1 MFFKMLSS
9 TNISIRDLAAY
20 CLDYS
25 KLVSGNAR
33 LSRGPRVELE
43 KDLVDIKDLLCNG
56 IDSADDYGF
65 EFELITQVKHD
76 VSLPNDQKTEE
87 QLEAEKRLERDR
99 TILTALTD
107 INNKIKTQEYTKKVI
122 LETGTIS
129 FTAKRINEGIFAK
142 STVSDAPE
150 NVKISLFHVPVSFII
165 QPQRDIVK
173 VKVSISDPYLSF
185 AIEPLNAFLKQ
196 AYYDEIFEL
205 VTKIDSEDGNL
216 LPITPT
222 TLNEVWAKIKTYLSL
237 VQATNI
243 SADPDMSVC
252 TIKLATKTNYFLA
265 EDLKKLADMTDDE
278 MEDTSLGAWSS
289 DDDMNIEYDV
299 HDDGRTEIF
308 FPFAYD
314 KYQLKVLGVIDN
326 KASIIEGPPG
336 TGKSQTIANILCH
349 LAATGKKVLFV
360 SQKDQAVRG
369 VKDKLKGLD
378 IPFLFGYIPDRT
390 SRLYTEDDER
400 DSAVNTL
407 KSLQKSFDLRKVS
420 DQKKPLRIIAERES
434 SFSEGVDGERSLF
447 DYYNQRRAIDYVK
460 PYSKLNIS
468 REWWDEYKS
477 NCDLINELTE
487 ATTAYKKENPQLVKN
502 LTSILDGINVDYV
515 STIEFISKTIQDFD
529 AIIPERSGSLKAL
542 FIRNKMNSALKRNGK
557 TIIQEIYGQVERIVF
572 SEDTKTSRLRA
583 LQALKDCLEN
593 LAATTKISDLKIAV
607 DNKLRSA
614 SMTQEQAD
622 TLCRHIESKGVETV
636 FDDIEEYSELDE
648 EIDNIEYFS
657 ANELNEEIKE
667 LQKYYKTNVCNYIRN
682 RILRRIDEVNSQKHQ
697 KAIINRIASALS
709 KSKKAYKTFDKLKNG
724 EDGLENFETMSDAV
738 PIWMMSLEDVNRIIP
753 MVANAFDYVILDE
766 ASQCNLAYSLPVMYR
781 AKHTVFFGDSLQMRD
796 TNTLFK
802 SNQQLEAIAK
812 KNKISEYFQI
822 KATEDS
828 VKSVMDIATLAGFKT
843 TVLRYHY
850 RSPKELIGF
859 SNENFY
865 EAVGRS
871 LEVVNDN
878 ILTYKDTNRVLINHV
893 ISAPDEYE
901 DSGVRNYA
909 EANYIKQLIS
919 DIKADPKLKD
929 KSIAVLTFFNDQA
942 ELLRQTI
949 EDEDVKVSIIE
960 GIQGDERDIVIYSFV
975 IRDPSEK
982 KRYVSLT
989 GEGGSI
995 NKGAAE
1001 GRVNVAFSRARMQVH
1016 CVTSLSPELWPD
1028 GIWIKR
1034 YLEYV
1039 DKNGIPDSRFEAS
1052 DQQFDSGFEEEV
1064 FDFLA
1069 KELDNRSYTMSTQ
1082 VKSCGFRIDLVVGNK
1097 TTGRRLAIECDGP
1110 THFENGDGQ
1119 VYVKDDWERQMVLET
1134 AGWHFYRI
1142 SYFDWM
1148 EDREKT
1154 QKDALMY
1161 LHEFLDDG
1169 SGSGHTPESVKEL
1182 KGEASLPEA
1191 ESKPIYKT
1199 TIISDSEKYNIPT
1212 LDRDGYDTS
1221 DKVSSQVTPPVHNN
1235 SRKASVTTPIRVQ
1248 VPPRQP
1254 AFTVGD
1260 REVDQSEFEKY
1271 LSSRVG
1277 RTITI
1282 RYQST
1287 KKNSAHRWR
1296 DIRMTGYDSTYIWSK
1311 HDEGYPI
1318 RYRRDRVVDFR

>member
-1 MFFKMLSS
+1 MLSS

-33 LSRGPRVELE
+33 LSRGPHIELNN
-43 KDLVDIKDLLCNG
+43 DLVDINNLICNG
-56 IDSADDYGF
+56 ADSVDDYGF

-76 VSLPNDQKTEE
+76 TSLPNEEKTEE

-99 TILTALTD
+99 EILATLTD

-129 FTAKRINEGIFAK
+129 FTAKRINEGFFAK
-142 STVSDAPE
+142 TTVSDAPE
-150 NVKISLFHVPVSFII
+150 NAKLALFQVPVSFTI
-165 QPQRDIVK
+165 QPQKDIVK
-173 VKVSISDPYLSF
+173 VKVTITDPYLSF

-196 AYYDEIFEL
+196 SYYDEIFEL
-205 VTKIDSEDGNL
+205 VTKIDSDDGNL
-216 LPITPT
+216 LPINPATIE
-222 TLNEVWAKIKTYLSL
+222 EVWNKIKTFLSL
-237 VQATNI
+237 VEATNI
-243 SADPDMSVC
+243 SSSPDTSTC
-252 TIKLATKTNYFLA
+252 TIKLAAKTNYFLA
-265 EDLKKLADMTDDE
+265 EDLKKLADMDDSD
-278 MEDTSLGAWSS
+278 MEDTSLGSWSS

-390 SRLYTEDDER
+390 SRLYTEEDER

-407 KSLQKSFDLRKVS
+407 KSLQKAFDKRKVS
-420 DQKKPLRIIAERES
+420 DQKKPLKIIAEREATYG
-434 SFSEGVDGERSLF
+434 EGVEGERSLF

-460 PYSKLNIS
+460 QYSKLNIS

-477 NCDLINELTE
+477 NCDLIDELTDS
-487 ATTAYKKENPQLVKN
+487 TAAYEKQNPQLLKN
-502 LTSILDGINVDYV
+502 LTGILDGINVDYT

-529 AIIPERSGSLKAL
+529 AIVPERSGSLKAL
-542 FIRNKMNSALKRNGK
+542 FIKNKMNNALKRNGK

-572 SEDTKTSRLRA
+572 SDDTKTSRIRA
-583 LQALKDCLEN
+583 LQALKGCLEN
-593 LAATTKISDLKIAV
+593 LSALSKIVDLKIAV
-607 DNKLRSA
+607 ENMLRSA
-614 SMTQEQAD
+614 GMTSEQAD
-622 TLCRHIESKGVETV
+622 TLRSHIQAKGVDTV
-636 FDDIEEYSELDE
+636 FGDIEDYSELDE

-682 RILRRIDEVNSQKHQ
+682 RILSRIDDVNSQKHQ

-709 KSKKAYKTFDKLKNG
+709 KGKKAYKTFDKLKNG
-724 EDGLENFETMSDAV
+724 ENGLENFQTMSEAV

-781 AKHTVFFGDSLQMRD
+781 AKHTVFFGDTLQMRD

-802 SNQQLEAIAK
+802 SNQQLDAIAK

-828 VKSVMDIATLAGFKT
+828 VKSVMDIAELAGFKT

-893 ISAPDEYE
+893 ISAPDENE
-901 DSGVRNYA
+901 DSGKRNYA
-909 EANYIKQLIS
+909 EAGYIKQLVS
-919 DIKADPKLKD
+919 DIKSDPKLKGR
-929 KSIAVLTFFNDQA
+929 SIAVLTFFNEQA

-982 KRYVSLT
+982 KRYISLT
-989 GEGGSI
+989 GEGGNI

-1028 GIWIKR
+1028 GVWIKR

-1039 DKNGIPDSRFEAS
+1039 DKNGIPESRFEKT
-1052 DQQFDSGFEEEV
+1052 DQKFDSGFEEEV
-1064 FDFLA
+1064 FGFLA
-1069 KELDNRSYTMSTQ
+1069 KELDNRSYSMSTQ
-1082 VKSCGFRIDLVVGNK
+1082 VKSCGFRIDLVIGNK

-1154 QKDALMY
+1154 QKNILTYVHDY
-1161 LHEFLDDG
+1161 LDDG
-1169 SGSGHTPESVKEL
+1169 SGSGHTPDSVKEL
-1182 KGEASLPEA
+1182 RNDASLPEA
-1191 ESKPIYKT
+1191 KANPIYVTDVPVISTPVVNANSDSDTSAGSSATSTSNQPKTQPRPAKTSIRLSNPPQKT
-1199 TIISDSEKYNIPT
+1199 TFS
-1212 LDRDGYDTS
+1212 
-1221 DKVSSQVTPPVHNN
+1221 
-1235 SRKASVTTPIRVQ
+1235 
-1248 VPPRQP
+1248 
-1254 AFTVGD
+1254 VGD
-1260 REVDQSEFEKY
+1260 REVDQVDFGKY

-1277 RTITI
+1277 KTITI
-1282 RYQST
+1282 RYQSMR
-1287 KKNSAHRWR
+1287 KNSANRWR
-1296 DIRMTGYDSTYIWSK
+1296 DIKMAGYDSTYIWSR
-1311 HDEGYPI
+1311 HEDGYMI
-1318 RYRRDRVVDFR
+1318 RYRRDRVVDFK